1 MEKAIPKLKKAVE
14 LAVSVTPDL
23 EELLK
28 VQAKVL
34 WSYYGQLKKEGF
46 TDEQAFEL
54 VKYAAPKQLE
64 IKMKRKQ

>member
-1 MEKAIPKLKKAVE
+1 MERAIPKLKKAVE
-14 LAVSVTPDL
+14 LAASLTPDL

-28 VQAKVL
+28 VQAKIL
-34 WSYYGQLKKEGF
+34 WSYYSQLKKEGF

-64 IKMKRKQ
+64 IKLKKKP